1 MINKLKDIM
10 LKEKKALTSLLLLL
24 EKQYKCIINKD
35 AFMLD
40 SLVDEFKIVNKEVAI
55 YEVERRKFLNGRIM
69 KDIVL
74 ESNDKELDRIYRDV
88 KIVLSNI
95 TLQKDTNDLLIKQQL
110 SYTNR
115 MLSIINPQRK
125 NGTYNAYGRV

>member
-1 MINKLKDIM
+1 M
-10 LKEKKALTSLLLLL
+10 
-24 EKQYKCIINKD
+24 
-35 AFMLD
+35 
-40 SLVDEFKIVNKEVAI
+40 
-55 YEVERRKFLNGRIM
+55 M
-69 KDIVL
+69 KDIVF

-88 KIVLSNI
+88 KIILSNI